1 MEDLLFVAKPSI
13 LSCRLTYSEDLTMAS
28 YLIMLTAILA
38 LVGVVL
44 AAVIPRRM
52 QMARRAQALLAQM
65 PQHES
70 KTVYLAFAS
79 GWDRGKEKEMD
90 AKITEEEKSGW
101 TFLKAREANPL
112 KTIRTWGGGVN
123 LDFIRKS

>member
-1 MEDLLFVAKPSI
+1 MPI
-13 LSCRLTYSEDLTMAS
+13 YLTM
-28 YLIMLTAILA
+28 LINILVLA
-38 LVGVVL
+38 AVVL
-44 AAVIPRRM
+44 VAVIPRRM
-52 QMARRAQALLAQM
+52 RMARRAQALLAQM

-70 KTVYLAFAS
+70 KTVYLAFTS
-79 GWDRGKEKEMD
+79 GWYRGKKKELE

>member
-1 MEDLLFVAKPSI
+1 MPIYLN
-13 LSCRLTYSEDLTMAS
+13 
-28 YLIMLTAILA
+28 LIMLTPILV
-38 LVGVVL
+38 LVGVMLV
-44 AAVIPRRM
+44 AVIPRRM
-52 QMARRAQALLAQM
+52 RMARRAQALLAQM
-65 PQHES
+65 PQHEL

-79 GWDRGKEKEMD
+79 GWYRGKGKEMD